1 MKAVTITIPDELDA
15 EAAAEAR
22 RRGIS
27 KSELIRLGL
36 AAVLPDRETT
46 TTGDPWHDLAGFA
59 DVTLNVGPGEIDQTI
74 YGA

>member
-1 MKAVTITIPDELDA
+1 VKTITITIPDELDA
-15 EAAAEAR
+15 EAVSEAR

-36 AAVLPDRETT
+36 AKVLPEVVEPGD
-46 TTGDPWHDLAGFA
+46 DPWVELAGFGEA
-59 DVTLNVGPGEIDQTI
+59 SLATEPGEIDATL